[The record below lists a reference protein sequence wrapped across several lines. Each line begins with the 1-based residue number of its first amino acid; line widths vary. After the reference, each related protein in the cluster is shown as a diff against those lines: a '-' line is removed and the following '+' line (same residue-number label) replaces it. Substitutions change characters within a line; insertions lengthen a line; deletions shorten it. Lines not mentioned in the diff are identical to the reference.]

1 MRNSEAKL
9 RVTDGPAYWTQKEP
23 DSNGKHR
30 TRRATVKRPR
40 SSALWIIAAI
50 LLATDVGLGQQQA
63 ADGDENGRESL
74 EVPLLRAVPVPAGER
89 IDLNGF
95 LTEAAWS
102 LATPAT
108 TFTQQEPTEGARP
121 TEASEVRVVID
132 GDALYIGAMFFDDP
146 DGILAYQKRRDKGL
160 GTDDRFMWILDTF
173 LDGRTGYFFEINPAG
188 LMGDGLLRQG
198 GHYVNKAWNG
208 VWEARVQRLDN
219 GWSAE
224 IRIPWST
231 LNFDP
236 SSDTWGINFQRT
248 IRRKQEEVLW
258 TGHRRTEGLFRP
270 IHAGRLTGLRGMSQ
284 GVGLEVKP
292 YAVAGWTDQTMQ
304 SARSSRD
311 VGVDLAYSIT
321 PSLRAAASLNTDF
334 AEVEVDQR
342 RVNLTRF
349 PLRFPERRDFFL
361 EGSGV
366 YNFAPRN
373 GANPYFSRRIG
384 LREGNPIPIQFGT
397 RLGGQAGRYQLG
409 FLQVGTEDHLGV
421 GGEDFTVARVK
432 RQIFTE
438 STIGAIYTRR
448 AGGAEASSV
457 RPAVDQTVG
466 VDLDLRTSRFL
477 GDKNLQVDAFF
488 VWNSNPEPTIGRT
501 LSDLSARGLR
511 IDFPN
516 DIWQMHLSY
525 REFGSSYDPAVGF
538 VTRNG
543 FRRVE
548 PNITWR
554 PRPDSTWIR
563 QYRFGTQFRYLASI
577 DTGRPEERQW
587 EFDLLGIE
595 FENSA
600 DFNVRVTSQF
610 EDLDRAFEISDG
622 IVIQPGGYQGWAW
635 EVMGSTPSQKPIK
648 LGAGIGGGDFWN
660 GDRFG
665 YDLGMEYRPSAGV
678 ELGLEYER
686 NKVSL
691 PQGVFDTNL
700 MRLNTAWDIS
710 PWSSITSNVQYD
722 DVSEIVGLFLKTRW
736 IIAPGNDLYFV
747 YTQNW
752 QNLRGDQLDPRFTG
766 DQLDPRFTTL
776 SQGLSTKL
784 NYTFRF

>member
-1 MRNSEAKL
+1 MRNSEAK
-9 RVTDGPAYWTQKEP
+9 RKVTDGPAYWPQKGP

-30 TRRATVKRPR
+30 TQRATVKRPR

-50 LLATDVGLGQQQA
+50 LLATDAGLGQQQA
-63 ADGDENGRESL
+63 DGDKNGRESL

-95 LTEAAWS
+95 LAEAAWS
-102 LATPAT
+102 AAAPTT
-108 TFTQQEPTEGARP
+108 TFTQQEPTEGAQP

-146 DGILAYQKRRDKGL
+146 DGVLAYQKRRDEGL

-188 LMGDGLLRQG
+188 LMGDGLLREG
-198 GHYVNKAWNG
+198 GNVNKAWDG
-208 VWEARVQRLDN
+208 LWEARVQRLDD

-236 SSDTWGINFQRT
+236 ASDTWGINFQRT

-270 IHAGRLTGLRGMSQ
+270 IHAGRLTGLRDMSQ

-292 YAVAGWTDQTMQ
+292 YAVAGWTDQAMQ

-311 VGVDLAYSIT
+311 VGIDLAYSIT

-349 PLRFPERRDFFL
+349 PLRFPEQRDFFL

-373 GANPYFSRRIG
+373 GAQPYFSRRIG
-384 LREGNPIPIQFGT
+384 LREGSPVPVRFGT

-409 FLQVGTEDHLGV
+409 FLQVGTEDRLGV

-432 RQIFTE
+432 RQILTE

-448 AGGAEASSV
+448 AGGADASSV
-457 RPAVDQTVG
+457 RPADDHTVG
-466 VDLDLRTSRFL
+466 VDMDLRTSRFL
-477 GDKNLQVDAFF
+477 GDKNLQADAFF
-488 VWNSNPEPTIGRT
+488 VWNSNSEPTIGRT

-548 PNITWR
+548 PNVTWR

-587 EFDLLGIE
+587 RFDLLGID

-610 EDLDRAFEISDG
+610 EYLDRAFEISDG
-622 IVIQPGGYQGWAW
+622 VVVQPGGYQTWEW
-635 EVMGSTPSQKPIK
+635 EVTGSTPSQKPIS
-648 LGAGIGGGDFWN
+648 LDAGIGGGGFWN
-660 GDRFG
+660 GNRFG
-665 YDLGMEYRPSAGV
+665 YDLGVEYRSTAGV

-686 NKVSL
+686 NEVSL
-691 PQGVFDTNL
+691 PQGAFDTNL
-700 MRLNTAWDIS
+700 VRLNTAWDIS

-722 DVSEIVGLFLKTRW
+722 DVSEIIGLFLKTRW
-736 IIAPGNDLYFV
+736 IIAPGNDLYLV

-752 QNLRGDQLDPRFTG
+752 QNLRGDQLDPCFTG
-766 DQLDPRFTTL
+766 DQLDARFTTL
-776 SQGLSTKL
+776 SQGLNTKL